1 MMGSMQ
7 QNHWILDGYNV
18 MHALGKIHESPSF
31 EVARALFV
39 AWLGQFQSQGDKRI
53 TVVFDSNV
61 TFEGPQVMHPRIHII
76 YSPQGFNADG
86 TILMC
91 VRQANPET
99 RSHLTVVTRD
109 RMLRDTLFAYNC
121 VVVSPEAFFKEYLIY
136 QSNTQRVNQQKTPSQ
151 KYFYKPFQTH
161 FDRYPPKTS

>member
-1 MMGSMQ
+1 MGTTQ

-18 MHALGKIHESPSF
+18 MHALNKIRGCRSF

-53 TVVFDSNV
+53 TVVFDSNT
-61 TFEGPQVMHPRIHII
+61 TFEGPEATHPHIHVI

-86 TILMC
+86 TILMH
-91 VRQANPET
+91 VRQANLEI

-109 RMLRDTLFAYNC
+109 RMLRDTLLTYNC

-136 QSNTQRVNQQKTPSQ
+136 QSNTQCVKQQKKSSQ
-151 KYFYKPFQTH
+151 EHFYKPFQTH
-161 FDRYPPKTS
+161 FDRHPPKIS